1 MLWENSLYKKYK
13 DELAING
20 DISYLN
26 LDWTPVPVI
35 PKFVDIVVNGISN
48 RLFDVKAE
56 AVDPVSTNKRAL
68 YKKLCSNGHEK

>member
-1 MLWENSLYKKYK
+1 M
-13 DELAING
+13 
-20 DISYLN
+20 
-26 LDWTPVPVI
+26 I

-68 YKKLCSNGHEK
+68 YKNSVQTDMRNKDAFLRWEI

>member
-1 MLWENSLYKKYK
+1 MGEQSVRKYK

-35 PKFVDIVVNGISN
+35 PN
-48 RLFDVKAE
+48 L
-56 AVDPVSTNKRAL
+56 
-68 YKKLCSNGHEK
+68 